1 MALRALMLKKNLDT
15 KRKAYDELLK
25 MDADFEARNA
35 DLEKSIEE
43 AQTEEERSAVMEAI
57 DAYEEE
63 KKAHEQAKT
72 DLDAEIRGLEAEL
85 EELEADQAEPEP
97 VPNLEPELAPIEER
111 KDFRHMET
119 RKFFGM
125 TNQERDAFFAR
136 DDVKA
141 YLSEIRAC
149 MREKRAISNV
159 GLTIP
164 EVMLGLL
171 RENIIDYS
179 KLYKHVTVRA
189 ISGTGRELIMGT
201 IPEAVWTDCC
211 ANLNE
216 LDLGFNDTEVDCWK
230 VGGFFA
236 ICNANLE
243 DSDLDLAREVL
254 TAIGQ
259 AIGLALDKAIL
270 YGTGTRMPLGIVT
283 RLVQTQAPADYPATA
298 RAWADLHTT
307 NVVSIPASATGAALF
322 KQILLKAGAIKGK
335 YARGTKVWVM
345 NETTYTALKA
355 EALVINAAGTIVSS
369 VEGTMPVVG
378 GVVEVLDF
386 IPDNVILGG
395 YFELYL
401 LAERAGTKFATS
413 EHYRFLAD
421 QTVFKGTARYDG
433 QPVIAEGF
441 AAIGINGVTPNATM
455 TFAPDTANT
464 EDTEGS
470 GE

>member
-1 MALRALMLKKNLDT
+1 MALRALMLKKDLDN
-15 KRKAYDELLK
+15 KRKALAELQK
-25 MDADFEARNA
+25 KDAEFEARNLE
-35 DLEKSIEE
+35 LEKSIEE
-43 AQTEEERSAVMEAI
+43 VETEEERSAVVEAI

-63 KKAHEQAKT
+63 KKAHDQAKA

-85 EELEADQAEPEP
+85 EAVEAEQAEPEP

-111 KDFRHMET
+111 KEFRHMET

-141 YLSEIRAC
+141 YLSEIRSC
-149 MREKRAISNV
+149 MKEKRALTNV

-171 RENIIDYS
+171 RENIIEYS
-179 KLYKHVTVRA
+179 KLYKYVTVRA
-189 ISGTGRELIMGT
+189 ISGTGREIIMGT

-216 LDLGFNDTEVDCWK
+216 LDLGFNDVEVDCWK

-236 ICNANLE
+236 VCNANLE
-243 DSDLDLAREVL
+243 DSDFDLARELL
-254 TAIGQ
+254 TVIGQ

-283 RLVQTQAPADYPATA
+283 RLVQTTAPADYPATA
-298 RAWADLHTT
+298 RAWADLHTS
-307 NVVSIPASATGAALF
+307 NVKSIAASVTGVDLF
-322 KQILLKAGAIKGK
+322 KQIMIDSGAIKGK
-335 YARGTKVWVM
+335 YARGQKVWVM

-355 EALVINAAGTIVSS
+355 QALVINAAGAIVSGI
-369 VEGTMPVVG
+369 EGTMPVVG

-401 LAERAGTKFATS
+401 LVERAGQKFATS
-413 EHYRFLAD
+413 EHVRFLQD

-433 QPVIAEGF
+433 QPAIAEGF

-464 EDTEGS
+464 ENS